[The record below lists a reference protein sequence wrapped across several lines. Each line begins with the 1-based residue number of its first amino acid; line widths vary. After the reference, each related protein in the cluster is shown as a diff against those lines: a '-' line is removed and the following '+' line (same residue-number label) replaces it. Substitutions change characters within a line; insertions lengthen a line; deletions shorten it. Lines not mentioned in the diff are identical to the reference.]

1 MRVFYSSE
9 LEPTHP
15 LALACQH
22 LSIAITTQPLIR
34 FEAINAAPKLPY
46 EVIFFSSPRAF
57 EFGRQFITPASAVAC
72 YAHGTAKYIN
82 SPISWQGNTPGNPS
96 QTAQEFH
103 AWVGQRRVF
112 FPVSDR
118 SLGSITKVF
127 SADQIEV
134 LSVYHTLL
142 NPIKIPTCAVY
153 IFTSPSNVE
162 SFILIN
168 SIPLGAHVI
177 AWGDSTAA
185 ALLEA
190 GIEVELIQSGSD
202 SLDWERILTAWV
214 KP

>member
-1 MRVFYSSE
+1 
-9 LEPTHP
+9 
-15 LALACQH
+15 
-22 LSIAITTQPLIR
+22 
-34 FEAINAAPKLPY
+34 
-46 EVIFFSSPRAF
+46 
-57 EFGRQFITPASAVAC
+57 
-72 YAHGTAKYIN
+72 
-82 SPISWQGNTPGNPS
+82 
-96 QTAQEFH
+96 
-103 AWVGQRRVF
+103 VF